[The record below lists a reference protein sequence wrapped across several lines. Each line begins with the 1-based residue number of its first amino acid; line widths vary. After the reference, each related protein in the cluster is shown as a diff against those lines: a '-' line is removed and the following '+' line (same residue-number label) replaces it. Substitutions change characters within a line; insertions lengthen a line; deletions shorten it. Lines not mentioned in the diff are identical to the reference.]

1 MKRLLLI
8 SGIVAFSS
16 AVILAQANLLMGA
29 WERVSALDANGR
41 PNTTTSGLLIISAD
55 GNYIY
60 TDTPPNRPKVNK
72 PLEQMSREEL
82 LARFQGLSVRRG
94 TWTLSGNRWSRLEL
108 GSENP
113 NLEGSEAVR
122 LWRMEGDQLVLY
134 STDPENKT
142 ENRWRRVT
150 SVR

>member
-1 MKRLLLI
+1 MKRLWLI
-8 SGIVAFSS
+8 AGIVALSS
-16 AVILAQANLLMGA
+16 AVMLAQANLLVGA
-29 WERVSALDANGR
+29 WERVSALDATGR
-41 PNTTTSGLLIISAD
+41 PATSSPGLLIISAD

-60 TDTPPNRPKVNK
+60 TDIPPNRPKVNK
-72 PLEQMSREEL
+72 PLDQMSREEL

-94 TWTLSGNRWSRLEL
+94 TWTLSGNRWSRVEL

-122 LWRMEGDQLVLY
+122 LWRIEGDQLVLY

-142 ENRWRRVT
+142 ENRWKRVMP
-150 SVR
+150 VR